1 MDLKTRFVNIRVV
14 VTSCLVLAGLA
25 ACAAEFAEDP
35 TRPRPTRAV
44 QSNVERNSGAGEV
57 QGPVGDALPIFSV
70 EYAGKKGTPP
80 TVKTIADP
88 FRNDVDGVR
97 TSTRP
102 ASQPATT
109 RGRDPMFDK

>member
-1 MDLKTRFVNIRVV
+1 MKLKACYVKLRVV
-14 VTSCLVLAGLA
+14 ASSCLLLVGFA
-25 ACAAEFAEDP
+25 ACASEFAEDP

-57 QGPVGDALPIFSV
+57 QGPVGEAMPIFSV

-88 FRNDVDGVR
+88 FRNDVDGVQ